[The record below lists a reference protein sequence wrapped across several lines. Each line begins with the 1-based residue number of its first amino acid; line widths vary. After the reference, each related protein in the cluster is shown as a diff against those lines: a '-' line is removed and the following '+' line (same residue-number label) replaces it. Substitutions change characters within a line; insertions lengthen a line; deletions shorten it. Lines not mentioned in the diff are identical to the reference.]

1 MSPASRPSTPS
12 QLSRL
17 DPRAPLVV
25 DTRELP
31 RRAGSMR
38 RMTRTV
44 PAPPYLGLELLRVPE
59 GSEVDLDM
67 RLEAVVEGVL
77 VSGTATVRLAGECG
91 RCLDEIADWL
101 TVELQQL
108 FAYPGGEVP
117 EDEDTG
123 RIEGDLL
130 DLEPVVRDAVV
141 LELPLTPLCD
151 LDCQG
156 LCPGCGARR
165 EDLPDDHRH
174 EAADPR
180 WAALEALQLSGDP
193 DPEEDPRGRS

>member
-1 MSPASRPSTPS
+1 MSSAPRPSPS
-12 QLSRL
+12 QQLSRL

-38 RMTRTV
+38 RTTRTV
-44 PAPPYLGLELLRVPE
+44 PAPPHLGLELLRVPE
-59 GSEVDLDM
+59 GSEVDLDL

-91 RCLDEIADWL
+91 RCLDALAETLSVD
-101 TVELQQL
+101 LQQL
-108 FAYPGGEVP
+108 FSYPGSEMP
-117 EDEDTG
+117 EDADTG
-123 RIEGDLL
+123 RLDGDLL

-151 LDCQG
+151 VDCLG
-156 LCPGCGARR
+156 LCPECGERR

-180 WAALEALQLSGDP
+180 WAALEALLPRDP
-193 DPEEDPRGRS
+193 DPQEDPRGRT